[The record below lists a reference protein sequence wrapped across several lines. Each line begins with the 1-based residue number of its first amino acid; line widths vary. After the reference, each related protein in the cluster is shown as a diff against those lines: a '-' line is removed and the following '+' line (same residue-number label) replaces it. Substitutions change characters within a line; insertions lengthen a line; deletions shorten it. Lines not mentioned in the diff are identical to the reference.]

1 MRAIPPW
8 NISMLTMAEHISL
21 TFAFYS
27 DCNLDFVVILHEVVQ
42 LNWLLS
48 IESQRFNISP

>member
-1 MRAIPPW
+1 
-8 NISMLTMAEHISL
+8 MLTNAEHMAL
-21 TFAFYS
+21 TFAFYG

-42 LNWLLS
+42 LNWLLP